1 MPQIHMAHQNWTTE
15 EWKNVLW
22 SEESE
27 FLWQYSDG
35 RIRILRVILR
45 LVAMCGYFLG
55 THCLNRTAY
64 LTAVADHFLP
74 FVTTVYPSAK
84 GGSAQWNQSVP
95 KSFWW
100 VYVA

>member
-1 MPQIHMAHQNWTTE
+1 MPQIHTAHQNWTTE

-27 FLWQYSDG
+27 FLWQYSDS

-45 LVAMCGYFLG
+45 LLAMWGYFLG
-55 THCLNRTAY
+55 THCLNPTAY

-84 GGSAQWNQSVP
+84 RGSAQWNQSVP

>member
-1 MPQIHMAHQNWTTE
+1 MW
-15 EWKNVLW
+15 
-22 SEESE
+22 
-27 FLWQYSDG
+27 
-35 RIRILRVILR
+35 
-45 LVAMCGYFLG
+45 GYFLG
-55 THCLNRTAY
+55 THCLNPTAY

-84 GGSAQWNQSVP
+84 HGSAQWNQSVP